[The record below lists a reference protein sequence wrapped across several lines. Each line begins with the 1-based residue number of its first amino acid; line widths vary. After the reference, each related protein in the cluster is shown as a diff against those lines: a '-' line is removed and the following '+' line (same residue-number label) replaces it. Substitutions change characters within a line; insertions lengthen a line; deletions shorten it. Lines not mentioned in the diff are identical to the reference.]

1 MRVLMGK
8 LILAAALILLAFSV
22 SSPAQSGDA
31 RPAKE
36 EKEAAAELTRL
47 DVPLQRDSHGV
58 ARWIEATRGEM
69 TDEALR
75 LLPGL
80 PALEWLE
87 IAGGNVTASG
97 IANLKKC
104 PLLRRL
110 YVHDVNIGGD
120 SLPWLSD
127 LKNLEALSL
136 QRTGIDGTVLKNLK
150 SQNLVVLNLSGN
162 KIVDQDMEQ
171 IAQLKSLEV
180 LALADTKVTGPG
192 LAKLEGMASLNELNL
207 MNCNIAD
214 DDIEVFLSTPNL
226 RIVYASG
233 CGLSEIAVASVVAR
247 FPMLA
252 IFR

>member
-1 MRVLMGK
+1 MRVLMRK
-8 LILAAALILLAFSV
+8 TILAAAFVLLAYSV

-31 RPAKE
+31 RPK
-36 EKEAAAELTRL
+36 KDAAAELTRL
-47 DVPLQRDSHGV
+47 GVPLQRDSQGV
-58 ARWIEATRGEM
+58 VRWIEATKGEM

-87 IAGGNVTASG
+87 IAGGNVTAPG

-110 YVHDVNIGGD
+110 YVHDVTIGGD

-136 QRTGIDGTVLKNLK
+136 QRTGMDGTALKNLK
-150 SQNLVVLNLSGN
+150 SPNLAVLNLSGN
-162 KIVDQDMEQ
+162 KIVDQDMELV
-171 IAQLKSLEV
+171 AQLKGLEV

-192 LAKLEGMASLNELNL
+192 IEKLQGMSSLNELNL
-207 MNCNIAD
+207 MNCTIAD
-214 DDIEVFLSTPNL
+214 ADIEVFLSMPNL

-233 CGLSEIAVASVVAR
+233 CNLSEIAVASVVAR